1 MSKTAKAD
9 REAITL
15 SKPLPVTA
23 SIPEAG
29 RLFFKAGR
37 EKSYRLAKAGAIVTL
52 DTGSRSKIA
61 LLHAT
66 ARKLGIDPK
75 TT

>member
-1 MSKTAKAD
+1 MSKSKFGGVSA
-9 REAITL
+9 L
-15 SKPLPVTA
+15 PKPLPATG

-29 RLFFKAGR
+29 RLFFQAGR
-37 EKSYRLAKAGAIVTL
+37 ERSYRLARAGAIVTL

-66 ARKLGIDPK
+66 ARKLGIDPHEQS
-75 TT
+75 

>member
-1 MSKTAKAD
+1 MNKAKAD
-9 REAITL
+9 RRAVTL
-15 SKPLPVTA
+15 PKPLPVTG

-29 RLFFKAGR
+29 RIFFGAGR
-37 EKSYRLAKAGAIVTL
+37 EKSYRLAKAQAIVTL
-52 DTGSRSKIA
+52 ETGTRSKVA

-66 ARKLGIDPK
+66 ARKLGFDPN